1 MAYSLNITEHANELL
16 DNLAYHLI
24 YRLKNKQAAG
34 HLLNGIDDIYD
45 RLEDNHFQFPKCR
58 DAHLA
63 KKNYREAIVSG
74 MSHIVVFNVNGN
86 VVNVLGIFHQLENYQ
101 SKM

>member
-45 RLEDNHFQFPKCR
+45 RLEDNPFQFPKCR

-63 KKNYREAIVSG
+63 KKNYREAIVSC
-74 MSHIVVFNVNGN
+74 MRHIVVFNVN
-86 VVNVLGIFHQLENYQ
+86 
-101 SKM
+101 

>member
-1 MAYSLNITEHANELL
+1 MKKWGDIIKNMTLL
-16 DNLAYHLI
+16 SQFS
-24 YRLKNKQAAG
+24 LKNKQAAG
-34 HLLNGIDDIYD
+34 HLLRGIDEIYD
-45 RLEDNHFQFPKCR
+45 RLEDNPFQFPKCR
-58 DAHLA
+58 DAYLA

-74 MSHIVVFNVNGN
+74 MSYIVVFNVSRN

>member
-24 YRLKNKQAAG
+24 YRLKNKQAAV
-34 HLLNGIDDIYD
+34 HLLNVIDDIYD
-45 RLEDNHFQFPKCR
+45 RLEDNPFQFPKCR